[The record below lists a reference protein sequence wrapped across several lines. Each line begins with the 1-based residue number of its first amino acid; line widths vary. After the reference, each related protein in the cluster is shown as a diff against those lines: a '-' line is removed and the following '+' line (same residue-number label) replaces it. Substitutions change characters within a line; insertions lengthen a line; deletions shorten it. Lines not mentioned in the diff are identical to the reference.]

1 MKTEVGRDWYQSVHI
16 DKPSCRQVSF
26 SGPIWTPSREER
38 KLFKA
43 FSQHFDAIQTGW
55 VSKDYSVGLHLLI
68 SCRHKKIVEREE
80 FSLGVDL
87 EDVKDLRG
95 GEG

>member
-1 MKTEVGRDWYQSVHI
+1 
-16 DKPSCRQVSF
+16 VSF

>member
-1 MKTEVGRDWYQSVHI
+1 M
-16 DKPSCRQVSF
+16 
-26 SGPIWTPSREER
+26 
-38 KLFKA
+38 
-43 FSQHFDAIQTGW
+43 
-55 VSKDYSVGLHLLI
+55 SKDYSVGLYTYSFLAE
-68 SCRHKKIVEREE
+68 IVEREE